1 MPVLGIWLS
10 LQPCR
15 LSLYESAP
23 VQLKT
28 MNSNGFKEKGTPLQE
43 VVATV
48 PEKKVKL
55 KIEKNRIR
63 RGLYL
68 AGGILSLALAIL
80 GIAVPG
86 LPVTPLALL
95 SAFLFAKSS
104 ERLYNWL
111 LSNRI
116 LGPRIR
122 NYQRRKGVTR
132 KGKLGIMLFM
142 TVMVLFSS
150 FVVIQ
155 IIPIRIVI
163 LSMGVIGMVV
173 VWFFVPTALDDPAKV
188 ENEDETK

>member
-1 MPVLGIWLS
+1 MPVLGFWLS

>member
-1 MPVLGIWLS
+1 
-10 LQPCR
+10 
-15 LSLYESAP
+15 
-23 VQLKT
+23 
-28 MNSNGFKEKGTPLQE
+28 MNRNEIKEKVAPPQE
-43 VVATV
+43 AVATI

-55 KIEKNRIR
+55 EIEKNRIR

-68 AGGILSLALAIL
+68 TGGILALALAIL

>member
-1 MPVLGIWLS
+1 
-10 LQPCR
+10 
-15 LSLYESAP
+15 
-23 VQLKT
+23 
-28 MNSNGFKEKGTPLQE
+28 MNRNEIKEKVAPPQE
-43 VVATV
+43 AVATI

-55 KIEKNRIR
+55 EIEKNRIR

-68 AGGILSLALAIL
+68 TGGILALALAIL

-111 LSNRI
+111 LNNRI

-122 NYQRRKGVTR
+122 NFQRRKGVTR
-132 KGKLGIMLFM
+132 RGKLGIMLFM

-173 VWFFVPTALDDPAKV
+173 VWFFVPTALDDSPPVAD
-188 ENEDETK
+188 EDEIRQN